1 MTQAESKAKIE
12 EITEQTPAEAGAAET
27 QAGEEEDEEGIE
39 AGSGVT
45 VHNRNEKKARKL
57 IEKLNLKK
65 VDGISRVFFKK
76 PRGIIFTIDNPDVYK
91 NPSTGTYIVFGEAKV
106 NNQGG
111 DMAQRLAALQQAAGG
126 GAGQADPAAAAA
138 AAAQEGGAASKDP
151 NAIQA
156 DLEAAVAKTSIND
169 AEEDEANVDATGL
182 SEDDIKLVM
191 DQANASR
198 GKAVAALK
206 KNNSD
211 IVNTIM
217 ELTT

>member
-12 EITEQTPAEAGAAET
+12 EITEQTPAEAGAVEAQGGDED
-27 QAGEEEDEEGIE
+27 DEEGIE

-111 DMAQRLAALQQAAGG
+111 DMAERLAALQQAAG
-126 GAGQADPAAAAA
+126 AGQADPAAAA

-169 AEEDEANVDATGL
+169 AEEDEANVDASGL

>member
-27 QAGEEEDEEGIE
+27 QAGEEDDEEGIE

-111 DMAQRLAALQQAAGG
+111 DMAQRLAALQQAAG
-126 GAGQADPAAAAA
+126 AGQADPAAAAA
-138 AAAQEGGAASKDP
+138 AAAQEGSAPSKDP
-151 NAIQA
+151 SAIQA
-156 DLEAAVAKTSIND
+156 DLEAAVAQTSIND
-169 AEEDEANVDATGL
+169 TEVDEANVDATGL

>member
-12 EITEQTPAEAGAAET
+12 EITDDVPAGTTEVQ
-27 QAGEEEDEEGIE
+27 QAEDEDDDDE
-39 AGSGVT
+39 AIQTGSGVT

-76 PRGIIFTIDNPDVYK
+76 AKGIVFTIDNPDVYK
-91 NPSTGTYIVFGEAKV
+91 NPSTGTYVVFGEAKM
-106 NNQGG
+106 NNQSG
-111 DMAQRLAALQQAAGG
+111 DMAQKLAALQQQGG
-126 GAGQADPAAAAA
+126 QGGDAAAAAA
-138 AAAQEGGAASKDP
+138 AAAQQQSAGEAAKDP
-151 NAIQA
+151 TA
-156 DLEAAVAKTSIND
+156 DLGAAVANTSIKD
-169 AEEDEANVDATGL
+169 DAAEEDENVDATGL
-182 SEDDIKLVM
+182 SEDDIKLIM
-191 DQANASR
+191 EQANASR

-211 IVNTIM
+211 VVNSIM